1 MARRHHARRLE
12 RVASGIVGR
21 RKRLYSV
28 ANAVRA
34 TRTRNPVRGSSER
47 VAAAPSADYQTAV
60 RSIGDGTRTAA
71 CVVTCG
77 ILDAAAR
84 VRTAVRFVSYRLG
97 GAIGCRRGGL
107 G

>member
-12 RVASGIVGR
+12 RVDSGIVGR

-28 ANAVRA
+28 ADAVRA
-34 TRTRNPVRGSSER
+34 TRNPVRGSSER